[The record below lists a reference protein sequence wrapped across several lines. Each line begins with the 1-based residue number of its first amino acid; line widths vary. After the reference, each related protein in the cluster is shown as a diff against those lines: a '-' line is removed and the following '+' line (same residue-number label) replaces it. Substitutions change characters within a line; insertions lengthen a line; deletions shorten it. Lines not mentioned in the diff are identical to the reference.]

1 MGSMKQVNKT
11 YAAIYSLIFLFL
23 LGGCSPE
30 EEAGVPAPEISG
42 IESEY
47 IVLEGDALELSPVII
62 NGDDASFRWTV
73 DGEEVANT
81 SYYTFSSD
89 LPGEYK
95 LVLEATN
102 NGGTDRKEAIV
113 TVIDRGAPP
122 AISGI
127 EEEYTIDA
135 DTDLQL
141 SPTVVSDNEATY
153 AWFIG
158 EEEVANGTEY
168 TFNTLRPGSYEL
180 ILAVTNQGGTTEKK
194 ISVTVKAG
202 ITRVETETHTLLS
215 LEAPGY
221 LDDENEVEWEVT
233 STSSELYRLSYADTQ
248 SPVFV
253 AAEEGEYRLKV
264 AGGEIEGEVLVTVGK
279 REQEATPYIA
289 EVFDFLPAPGQFVN
303 KLPPYNEGD
312 TREDMVRKAG
322 EYLIGED
329 ASMITLGGWGGYV
342 TFGFDHTIVN
352 VPGKRDFRILG
363 NAFAAAANPNPDA
376 PFGGSCEPAIIMVA
390 YDKNGNG
397 VPDDDEWYEIK
408 GSANFTAENEAW
420 YQMAIDNGND
430 TRTFRDF
437 EMTYHRPTSETAE
450 EAGEPNNPG
459 SFVTIQNYIRWTNN
473 QGEEGYKVKNVYH
486 SQSYYPAWVTDD
498 QLTYKGIRLAEN
510 GIDESGQGNYFVL
523 YAFRY
528 GYTDNFS
535 NNHDNAAIDIDWAID
550 KDGNKADLPG
560 IDFIKVYNGVDQE
573 NGWLGEA
580 STEVSRGEDLH
591 LLGINIKTIN
601 E

>member
-30 EEAGVPAPEISG
+30 EEADVPAPEISG

-450 EAGEPNNPG
+450 ETGEPNNPG

>member
-30 EEAGVPAPEISG
+30 EETGVPAPEISG

-47 IVLEGDALELSPVII
+47 IVLEGDALELSPVIT

-312 TREDMVRKAG
+312 TRKDMVRKAG

-591 LLGINIKTIN
+591 LLGINIETIN

>member
-591 LLGINIKTIN
+591 LLGINIETIN

>member
-1 MGSMKQVNKT
+1 MKQVNKT

>member
-1 MGSMKQVNKT
+1 MKQVNKT

-47 IVLEGDALELSPVII
+47 IVLEGDALELSPVIT

-168 TFNTLRPGSYEL
+168 TFNTSRPGSYEL

-397 VPDDDEWYEIK
+397 VPDDDECYEIK